1 MRKMLGMA
9 TATLLA
15 LMAGGAVA
23 AEATGTIS
31 NIDNVRNTF
40 TLVGGG
46 SEVEGWTFTAS
57 PTNTV
62 GSKLSELKDGDKVT
76 IEYSEDA
83 HKQKQPIN
91 VMMLKKAE

>member
-9 TATLLA
+9 TATVFA

-31 NIDNVRNTF
+31 NIDLTRNTF
-40 TLVGGG
+40 QLKGGG
-46 SEVEGWTFTAS
+46 TEVEGWTFTAA
-57 PTNTV
+57 PNNTV
-62 GSKLSELKDGDKVT
+62 GEKLSDLEEGDKVT
-76 IEYSEDA
+76 VEYSQDA
-83 HKQKQPIN
+83 SKQKQPIN